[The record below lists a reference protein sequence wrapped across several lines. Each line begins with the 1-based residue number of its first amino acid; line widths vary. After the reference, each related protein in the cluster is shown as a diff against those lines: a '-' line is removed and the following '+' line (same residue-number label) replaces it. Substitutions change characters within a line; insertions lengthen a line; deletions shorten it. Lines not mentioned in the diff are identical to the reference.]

1 MLFTL
6 ALAVI
11 AYLLGSCPWGLI
23 IARVFCGIDPRKDG
37 SRNTGATNV
46 ARLCG
51 FGWGVAVL
59 ACDIAKG
66 TLPVLLAMW
75 EGGSVFTITI
85 VGLAAVLGHVFS
97 VFMGFK
103 GGKAVATSIGVFI
116 PLAFFPTLIASIIC
130 LAVIAVSGF
139 VSLGSLTL
147 LTALPIVLAFY
158 GQYQWIPLAL
168 CLWAVV
174 TWRHKE
180 NIARLRAGK
189 EKSWIKSRNVKS
201 GNKQQLQK
209 EN

>member
-1 MLFTL
+1 MLFTF

-66 TLPVLLAMW
+66 ALPVLLALW
-75 EGGSVFTITI
+75 EGGNCASVTI

-116 PLAFFPTLIASIIC
+116 PLAFFPTLVSSLIC
-130 LAVIAVSGF
+130 IAVIAVSGF

-147 LTALPIVLAFY
+147 LTALPIVLAFF

-168 CLWAVV
+168 CLWGVV

-180 NIARLRAGK
+180 NIARLRAGT
-189 EKSWIKSRNVKS
+189 EKSWIKSRN
-201 GNKQQLQK
+201 KQATDQK